1 MKKLTE
7 ALLAIVLTVIYQP
20 TLAQI
25 FHENF
30 EIADSVS
37 YYSNSSSNW
46 APNNRL
52 ATSGIY
58 CDSAA
63 IINPGDSII
72 MTTMQFSTSGMDS
85 VYLYFN
91 HIAKI
96 EFFDLAMIE
105 VSPDGGITWIRL
117 LYDSGMPPTWSN
129 CVYYGASVFNLQSS
143 KFSEASYAGWQPGQA
158 VAPQPDWWR
167 REIFDVSMLLGNKTN
182 AQVRFVLQDLNNSGG
197 AFRNGWFIDDI
208 LITDSLDTYLY
219 TFLNTVKGKLY
230 FDMNSNQVHDSGED
244 LIKNFKVGEVNSP
257 FQDFTDIN
265 GEYILRT
272 PTFITPIE
280 WQPDTTIY
288 LVPYLNVSPFVHMV
302 AFPALGM
309 TD

>member
-72 MTTMQFSTSGMDS
+72 MTTMQFSTVGIDS

-91 HIAKI
+91 HIAKVDFLDRAI
-96 EFFDLAMIE
+96 IE
-105 VSPDGGITWIRL
+105 VSSDGGLTWVQL
-117 LYDSGMPPTWSN
+117 KDDEGLPPTWKSSRRW
-129 CVYYGASVFNLQSS
+129 VWPLKTAS
-143 KFSEASYAGWQPGQA
+143 
-158 VAPQPDWWR
+158 
-167 REIFDVSMLLGNKTN
+167 T
-182 AQVRFVLQDLNNSGG
+182 
-197 AFRNGWFIDDI
+197 
-208 LITDSLDTYLY
+208 
-219 TFLNTVKGKLY
+219 
-230 FDMNSNQVHDSGED
+230 
-244 LIKNFKVGEVNSP
+244 
-257 FQDFTDIN
+257 
-265 GEYILRT
+265 
-272 PTFITPIE
+272 
-280 WQPDTTIY
+280 
-288 LVPYLNVSPFVHMV
+288 
-302 AFPALGM
+302 
-309 TD
+309 